1 MTTETTE
8 QDIRICQEELRS
20 DSPAGISAHTELR
33 GSESSDDLTSPG
45 MPAEI
50 TESGSETND
59 MVCGTQSLVHVQ
71 CDRDDILQGHSE
83 RREFDTITGNEEL
96 RSEQSVDAH
105 CTDKLQVCEPST
117 TNEPLSNGCQ
127 ASKCTETM
135 TETDNQ
141 GEPAACKIRTIG
153 GDQSHV
159 GYSLVVGIEVE
170 GVKMEA
176 VIDCGAQVTV
186 IQRKWMESRLND
198 VILSESVKLKGASEH
213 GIMQASKAEDVSI
226 DLGGSKVSL
235 PVYVADIS
243 DDCILGLDWIRANKV
258 TIDFEHGVVFLP
270 SRTIVAHYKQ
280 GRAGLVPLLEA
291 RVIRK
296 TQLQPNEVQCIDVEA
311 PSLRDGWWLL
321 QDCQLTQRVMIPNI
335 LMHKDEQCIWVMN
348 SSPNYVT
355 LPVGHLIGVLQAV
368 DMLEEQLGNRR
379 EVRRIGSNVRVGGK
393 EVPAHLEHLCQA
405 SSEGLNPDEIDVLRE
420 LLIEYNE
427 AFSKGDDDL
436 GHFSAIHT
444 QNPTGITLG
453 HPYYPW
459 HYYGHSLE

>member
-1 MTTETTE
+1 M
-8 QDIRICQEELRS
+8 
-20 DSPAGISAHTELR
+20 
-33 GSESSDDLTSPG
+33 
-45 MPAEI
+45 
-50 TESGSETND
+50 
-59 MVCGTQSLVHVQ
+59 
-71 CDRDDILQGHSE
+71 
-83 RREFDTITGNEEL
+83 
-96 RSEQSVDAH
+96 DAH
-105 CTDKLQVCEPST
+105 CTDKLQPST

-159 GYSLVVGIEVE
+159 GYSLVVGIKVE

-226 DLGGSKVSL
+226 GLGGSKVSL

-270 SRTIVAHYKQ
+270 SRTIVAHYKRGQ
-280 GRAGLVPLLEA
+280 AGLVPLLEA

-311 PSLRDGWWLL
+311 PSLRDGMSLL

-355 LPVGHLIGVLQAV
+355 LPVRHLIGVLQPV
-368 DMLEEQLGNRR
+368 DMLEE
-379 EVRRIGSNVRVGGK
+379 
-393 EVPAHLEHLCQA
+393 
-405 SSEGLNPDEIDVLRE
+405 
-420 LLIEYNE
+420 
-427 AFSKGDDDL
+427 
-436 GHFSAIHT
+436 
-444 QNPTGITLG
+444 
-453 HPYYPW
+453 
-459 HYYGHSLE
+459 

>member
-1 MTTETTE
+1 
-8 QDIRICQEELRS
+8 
-20 DSPAGISAHTELR
+20 
-33 GSESSDDLTSPG
+33 
-45 MPAEI
+45 
-50 TESGSETND
+50 
-59 MVCGTQSLVHVQ
+59 
-71 CDRDDILQGHSE
+71 
-83 RREFDTITGNEEL
+83 
-96 RSEQSVDAH
+96 
-105 CTDKLQVCEPST
+105 
-117 TNEPLSNGCQ
+117 
-127 ASKCTETM
+127 
-135 TETDNQ
+135 
-141 GEPAACKIRTIG
+141 
-153 GDQSHV
+153 
-159 GYSLVVGIEVE
+159 
-170 GVKMEA
+170 MEA

-243 DDCILGLDWIRANKV
+243 DDCILGLDWMRANKV

-270 SRTIVAHYKQ
+270 SRTIVAHCKQ

-311 PSLRDGWWLL
+311 PSVRDGWWLL
-321 QDCQLTQRVMIPNI
+321 QDCQLTQRVIIPNI

-348 SSPNYVT
+348 SSANYVT
-355 LPVGHLIGVLQAV
+355 LPVGHLIGVLQPV

-379 EVRRIGSNVRVGGK
+379 EVRRIGSNARVGSK

-427 AFSKGDDDL
+427 AFLREMMTLATFRQFNTKSTPGMRFQSNSVCG
-436 GHFSAIHT
+436 GHH
-444 QNPTGITLG
+444 
-453 HPYYPW
+453 
-459 HYYGHSLE
+459 